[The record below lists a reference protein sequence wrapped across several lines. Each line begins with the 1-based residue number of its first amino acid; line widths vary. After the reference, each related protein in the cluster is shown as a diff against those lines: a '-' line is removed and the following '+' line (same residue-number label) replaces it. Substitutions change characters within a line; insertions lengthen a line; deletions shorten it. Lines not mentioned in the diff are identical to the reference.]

1 MKKMSFVLIFVLG
14 SIMAGNSQNTQ
25 VITVKAGEQMS
36 VNSGTPVEYKE
47 IGSAVMEFMYDYS
60 YLRDTTDVTSA
71 VTDRMVL
78 QVGYGLSKFTS
89 YRVMADRLSYQ
100 SVYCRSDKG

>member
-36 VNSGTPVEYKE
+36 VNSGTPVEYKRNRQC
-47 IGSAVMEFMYDYS
+47 S
-60 YLRDTTDVTSA
+60 YGIYV
-71 VTDRMVL
+71 
-78 QVGYGLSKFTS
+78 
-89 YRVMADRLSYQ
+89 
-100 SVYCRSDKG
+100 